1 MSIETEVTQED
12 YEAFIR
18 HVATSCSTPSPGNI
32 IATCIGLG
40 VGLFI
45 GLCIA
50 LTGLGRNVSTLAATV
65 FGVLS
70 GALLMVVIIGGISRT
85 QLRRMKPSDDGYV
98 IGSQKLT
105 LCEEGI
111 RQTSRHHQMLMN
123 WSCVR
128 AVNTTD
134 KHVFV
139 MVDRIGGFILPKRS
153 FSSDEQRE
161 QFVDEIKKRAGN
173 LPKSPHC

>member
-12 YEAFIR
+12 YEAFVK
-18 HVATSCSTPSPGNI
+18 HVAVSCSTPSPGNTMAI
-32 IATCIGLG
+32 FG

-45 GLCIA
+45 GLCVS

-98 IGSQKLT
+98 IGNQKLT

-111 RQTSRHHQMLMN
+111 RQMSRHHQMLMN

-161 QFVDEIKKRAGN
+161 QFVNEIKKRSSQVSA
-173 LPKSPHC
+173 LTV

>member
-12 YEAFIR
+12 YEAFVK
-18 HVATSCSTPSPGNI
+18 HVAVSCSTPSPGNTMAI
-32 IATCIGLG
+32 FIGLG

-45 GLCIA
+45 GLCVS

-85 QLRRMKPSDDGYV
+85 QLRRMKPSDNGMV
-98 IGSQKLT
+98 LGRQQVT

-111 RQTSRHHQMLMN
+111 RQTSRHHQVLIY
-123 WSCVR
+123 WSCVC

-139 MVDRIGGFILPKRS
+139 MVDRIGGFILPKRA

-161 QFVDEIKKRAGN
+161 QFVSEIKKRAGN
-173 LPKSPHC
+173 LPKSPH